1 MAVSISHAR
10 DSSELPVL
18 ASVKRSFSSEWA
30 LTGIVVGIVVILSIL
45 PMLRLLQEII
55 APGGRLSMAA
65 IEAGLANPATWTAT
79 WHTLVVGFGG
89 TALAVLFGT
98 AVAILISLTDVRGRS
113 AFVLCFVMPLMIA
126 PQVTALAWLQLFGPA
141 SPLLKMLGIAPPMGS
156 RNPLYSAQGIIL
168 LLGVQYGPLVFLMVR
183 AGMRKLPRELVE
195 AGLAGGASRLTVLRT
210 IILPLMTPSIIGASA
225 LVFVSCVGNFGI
237 PAFLG
242 IPANYLVL
250 PTLIYQRLAGAG
262 PSVLAE
268 VAFLSVLIGAIAMAG
283 IIAQDFISRRRDYR
297 ITSTSLP
304 VDPFELGR
312 YRPLA
317 ETAMWAIVIVIL
329 VLPLLGL
336 FLTSLVPGYGIPLT
350 SKTATLSN
358 YSFVFFDHAAA
369 RSAFFN
375 SSILSVTAAVFA
387 VLVAVPLG
395 YFIAWHVSWWTK
407 FLNLIVE
414 LPYALPGVVL
424 AIAAL
429 LMFLKPIPLIDLHIY
444 NTVWIILYAYLARFM
459 VLALRPTVSGFHQID
474 RSLEEA
480 AQVAGAGFLMRLRTI
495 IFPLI
500 APVAVAGG
508 LLIFMTALS
517 ELTVSALLWSSGA
530 ETIGVVIFSFEQGGD
545 SSYAA
550 AISMITVALT
560 LLLML
565 ASNFLAPHLPNGVLP
580 WRD

>member
-1 MAVSISHAR
+1 
-10 DSSELPVL
+10 
-18 ASVKRSFSSEWA
+18 
-30 LTGIVVGIVVILSIL
+30 
-45 PMLRLLQEII
+45 MLRLVQEIL
-55 APGGRLSMAA
+55 APGGRLSIAA
-65 IEAGLANPATWTAT
+65 VEAGLSNPSTWTAT
-79 WHTLVVGFGG
+79 WNSLVVGFGG
-89 TALAVLFGT
+89 TILAVLFGT
-98 AVAILISLTDVRGRS
+98 AVAILVSLTDVRGRS
-113 AFVLCFVMPLMIA
+113 AFVLCFVTPLMIA

-141 SPLLKMLGIAPPMGS
+141 SPLLKLIGLAPPLGT

-168 LLGVQYGPLVFLMVR
+168 LLGIQYGPLVFLMVR
-183 AGMRKLPRELVE
+183 AGLRKLPRELVE
-195 AGLAGGASRLTVLRT
+195 AGLAGGAGRWTVLRT
-210 IILPLMTPSIIGASA
+210 IVLPLMTPSIIGASA

-283 IIAQDFISRRRDYR
+283 IVAQDIISRRRDYR
-297 ITSTSLP
+297 ISTTSLP
-304 VDPFELGR
+304 VEPFELGR
-312 YRPLA
+312 YRVLA
-317 ETAMWAIVIVIL
+317 ETIMWLIVCAIL

-336 FLTSLVPGYGIPLT
+336 FLTSLVPGYGIPL
-350 SKTATLSN
+350 SLKTATLSN
-358 YSFVFFDHAAA
+358 YSFVLFDHAAA
-369 RSAFFN
+369 KSAFLN
-375 SSILSVTAAVFA
+375 SSVLSVTAAVFA

-395 YFIAWHVSWWTK
+395 YFIAWRVSWWTK
-407 FLNLIVE
+407 ILNLTVE
-414 LPYALPGVVL
+414 MPYALPGVVL

-429 LMFLKPIPLIDLHIY
+429 LLFLKPIPLINLQIY

-480 AQVAGAGFLMRLRTI
+480 AQVAGAGFMMRLRTI
-495 IFPLI
+495 IFPLV

-517 ELTVSALLWSSGA
+517 ELTVSALLWSSGS

-550 AISMITVALT
+550 AISMMTVALT
-560 LLLML
+560 FLVML